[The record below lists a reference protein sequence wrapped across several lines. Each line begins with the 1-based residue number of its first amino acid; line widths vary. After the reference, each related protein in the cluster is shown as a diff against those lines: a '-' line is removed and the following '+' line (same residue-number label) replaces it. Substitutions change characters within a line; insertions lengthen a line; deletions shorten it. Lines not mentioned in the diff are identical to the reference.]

1 MVSAYGTALCFSCQK
16 QEEKPS
22 PLLLASIH
30 PYELIL
36 KQLVGNEFEV
46 KCIIPP
52 GASPHTWS
60 PGPADLKNFSSASMI
75 LANGFRIGNKSGEKF
90 CRKKRCLYR
99 GKLLC

>member
-1 MVSAYGTALCFSCQK
+1 MKYLKWIILATLFWTFSCQK
-16 QEEKPS
+16 QEEKTS

-36 KQLVGNEFEV
+36 KQLAGNEFEV

-60 PGPADLKNFSSASMI
+60 PI
-75 LANGFRIGNKSGEKF
+75 LSRAWPWA
-90 CRKKRCLYR
+90 CMPQA
-99 GKLLC
+99 